1 MGPIIMIILIGSFFK
16 LTEKLRRPDEFA
28 SGMEEKKVI
37 EDAAT
42 LLNDDKLEM
51 VAGGFTPSICRNCG
65 GPLGSCD
72 CPANQFRND

>member
-1 MGPIIMIILIGSFFK
+1 
-16 LTEKLRRPDEFA
+16 
-28 SGMEEKKVI
+28 MEEKKVI

-51 VAGGFTPSICRNCG
+51 VAGGFTPSICSNCG

-72 CPANQFRND
+72 CHANQFRND